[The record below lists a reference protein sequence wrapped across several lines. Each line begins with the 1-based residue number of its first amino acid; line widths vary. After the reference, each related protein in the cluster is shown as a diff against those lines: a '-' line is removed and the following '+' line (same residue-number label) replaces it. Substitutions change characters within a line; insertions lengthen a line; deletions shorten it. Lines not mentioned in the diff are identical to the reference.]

1 MTVDDANR
9 IIAEYMGHDAYNL
22 FKYPN
27 CTVYSES
34 LDIMVPVWENL
45 GVYESSYFW
54 SGYDCKTYECCYT
67 IFFHNKTIPTESM
80 GRAKKI
86 QRAACIATA
95 KAIQELGGEG
105 CE

>member
-34 LDIMVPVWENL
+34 LDALVPVLEKIGKDFDCYLCRDRNGDINGW
-45 GVYESSYFW
+45 VFYFQ
-54 SGYDCKTYECCYT
+54 GCKIEHTADTLQE
-67 IFFHNKTIPTESM
+67 
-80 GRAKKI
+80 
-86 QRAACIATA
+86 AACIATA